1 MGGKKKSKCKNHIKW
16 GLIMCKMM
24 RGFQI
29 WPQNSNQITCDPFLA
44 KTLSK
49 LVKIGYLANFRGGQ
63 MLTDLNS
70 EARFEIK

>member
-1 MGGKKKSKCKNHIKW
+1 MGAYNVQNDARIPNLASEFKSTSDS
-16 GLIMCKMM
+16 L
-24 RGFQI
+24 
-29 WPQNSNQITCDPFLA
+29 LV

-63 MLTDLNS
+63 MLPDLNS

>member
-1 MGGKKKSKCKNHIKW
+1 
-16 GLIMCKMM
+16 M